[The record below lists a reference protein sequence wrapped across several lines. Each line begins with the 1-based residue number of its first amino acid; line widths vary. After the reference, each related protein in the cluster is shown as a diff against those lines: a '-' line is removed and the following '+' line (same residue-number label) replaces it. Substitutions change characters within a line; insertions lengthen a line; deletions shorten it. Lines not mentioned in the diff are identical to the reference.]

1 MAQGIDLVIGNGLD
15 ADELLQIRLIIL
27 ARGHDGE
34 ARTGERD
41 FGRGSKLIDHAV
53 VSRLAA
59 ERQDVPEGDEL
70 AVKLVDAVGVVPHEG
85 KIGRR
90 GLQCRDARD
99 RLVGIDDAVGVGV
112 FRHAPHTLDR
122 RVLHGLLDLVHIGAD
137 RGHGNCNEFKAE
149 RFGDFKMAVV
159 AGRRAEP
166 LDGIQ
171 PAPRLFRACK
181 AVRIALAD
189 QIVHERQRRVAADE
203 ALLRFAAE
211 YVRPVFLR
219 FFEAGKLAVV
229 AGVDAAGNAVLR
241 GFEDAQDAGDE
252 VKLLPAGL
260 ASCHVELQLLRLQRV
275 ELRLD
280 CCVFL
285 AQLCG
290 CQILIC
296 STHAVVILSSIHS
309 LQRRC
314 LIYSVYRV
322 RLLKASK
329 KPVFPRKA
337 PHSGC

>member
-1 MAQGIDLVIGNGLD
+1 MAQRVDLVIGNGLD
-15 ADELLQIRLIIL
+15 ADELLQIRLIFL

-41 FGRGSKLIDHAV
+41 LGRGGKFIDHAV
-53 VSRLAA
+53 VAGLAA
-59 ERQDVPEGDEL
+59 ECQDILEGNKF
-70 AVKLVDAVGVVPHEG
+70 AVKLMDAVGVIPHEG
-85 KIGRR
+85 KVGRG
-90 GLQCRDARD
+90 GLQSRDARD

-112 FRHAPHTLDR
+112 FRHAPHALDSRVLDR
-122 RVLHGLLDLVHIGAD
+122 FFDLVHVGAGG
-137 RGHGNCNEFKAE
+137 GHGNCNEFKAE

-181 AVRIALAD
+181 TVRIALAD

-203 ALLRFAAE
+203 ALFALAAE
-211 YVRPVFLR
+211 HIRPVFLC
-219 FFEAGKLAVV
+219 FLEAGQFAVV

-275 ELRLD
+275 ELRFD
-280 CCVFL
+280 RCVFL

-290 CQILIC
+290 GQILIC
-296 STHAVVILSSIHS
+296 STHTVVILSSIHS

-337 PHSGC
+337 PRGGC

>member
-1 MAQGIDLVIGNGLD
+1 
-15 ADELLQIRLIIL
+15 
-27 ARGHDGE
+27 
-34 ARTGERD
+34 
-41 FGRGSKLIDHAV
+41 
-53 VSRLAA
+53 
-59 ERQDVPEGDEL
+59 
-70 AVKLVDAVGVVPHEG
+70 
-85 KIGRR
+85 
-90 GLQCRDARD
+90 
-99 RLVGIDDAVGVGV
+99 
-112 FRHAPHTLDR
+112 
-122 RVLHGLLDLVHIGAD
+122 
-137 RGHGNCNEFKAE
+137 
-149 RFGDFKMAVV
+149 MAVI
-159 AGRRAEP
+159 AGGRAEP
-166 LDGIQ
+166 LDGVQ

-219 FFEAGKLAVV
+219 FLEAGKLPVV

-260 ASCHVELQLLRLQRV
+260 ASCHVEFQFLRLQRV

-290 CQILIC
+290 GQILIC
-296 STHAVVILSSIHS
+296 STHTVVILSSIHS

>member
-1 MAQGIDLVIGNGLD
+1 MAQRVDLVIGNGLD
-15 ADELLQIRLIIL
+15 ADEFLQIRLIGL
-27 ARGHDGE
+27 ARSHNGE
-34 ARTGERD
+34 ARAGERD
-41 FGRGSKLIDHAV
+41 LGRGGKFIDHAV
-53 VSRLAA
+53 VAGLAA
-59 ERQDVPEGDEL
+59 ECQDIPEGNKF
-70 AVKLVDAVGVVPHEG
+70 AVKLMDAVGVIPHEG
-85 KIGRR
+85 KIGRG
-90 GLQCRDARD
+90 GLQSRDARD

-112 FRHAPHTLDR
+112 FRHAPHALDSRVLDR
-122 RVLHGLLDLVHIGAD
+122 FFDLVHVGAGG
-137 RGHGNCNEFKAE
+137 GHGNCNEFKAE

-171 PAPRLFRACK
+171 LAPRLFRTCK
-181 AVRIALAD
+181 TVRIALAD
-189 QIVHERQRRVAADE
+189 QIVHERQRCVAADE
-203 ALLRFAAE
+203 ALFALAAE
-211 YVRPVFLR
+211 HIRPVFLC
-219 FFEAGKLAVV
+219 FLEAGQFAVV
-229 AGVDAAGNAVLR
+229 AGIDAVGHAVLR
-241 GFEDAQDAGDE
+241 GLEDAEDIGDE
-252 VKLLPAGL
+252 IKLLLAGL
-260 ASCHVELQLLRLQRV
+260 ASCHVEFQFLRLQRV

-290 CQILIC
+290 GQILIY
-296 STHAVVILSSIHS
+296 STHTVVILSSIHS